1 MLMAK
6 IAKNKGNEI
15 NIFDLGTLLQFETH
29 TWQARKSIP
38 KAIRERMTKETDWVS
53 GYRRL
58 IKKERLQPINSVITS
73 VRNYIWDEVS
83 LPFPIKSC
91 HFIANGITD
100 EVDIKMRAYQKMLK
114 KEVNIFAKDYDKW
127 IKESSKALKK
137 DGLFD
142 KEAYPMN
149 VRERYWIE
157 WRWFD
162 MVIPSGVTEEMRQVE
177 ADQFQSMM
185 DETRHSCVIA
195 MREGFGEL
203 VTHLT
208 DTLNGKLD
216 GEKRRVRPEALE
228 KIDKFFETFKYKNI
242 FNDNQL
248 QGLVIQAKDLLSD
261 VTPKDLRNDQSL
273 TKLIHNGLNDIT
285 EELVSSTETYK
296 RKLTF

>member
-1 MLMAK
+1 MAK
-6 IAKNKGNEI
+6 ISKNKSNEI

-29 TWQARKSIP
+29 TWQARNSIP
-38 KAIRERMTKETDWVS
+38 KSVKERMTKETDWVS

-73 VRNYIWDEVS
+73 VRNYIWDDIS

-91 HFIANGITD
+91 HFISNEITEEAD
-100 EVDIKMRAYQKMLK
+100 MKLRAYSKQLK
-114 KEVNIFAKDYDKW
+114 KVVNEFAGDYDKW
-127 IKESSKALKK
+127 IKESEKALKK

-162 MVIPSGVTEEMRQVE
+162 MTIPSGVTEEMYKVE
-177 ADQFQSMM
+177 SNRIQAMM
-185 DETRHSCVIA
+185 DETRHNCVLA
-195 MREGFGEL
+195 MREGFSEL

-208 DTLNGKLD
+208 DTLSGKLD

-248 QGLVIQAKDLLSD
+248 QGLVVQAKDLLSD
-261 VTPKDLRNDQSL
+261 VTPKELRNDKSL
-273 TKLIHNGLNDIT
+273 TKLIHSGLNDIT
-285 EELVSSTETYK
+285 KELVESTETYK
-296 RKLTF
+296 RKLSFD